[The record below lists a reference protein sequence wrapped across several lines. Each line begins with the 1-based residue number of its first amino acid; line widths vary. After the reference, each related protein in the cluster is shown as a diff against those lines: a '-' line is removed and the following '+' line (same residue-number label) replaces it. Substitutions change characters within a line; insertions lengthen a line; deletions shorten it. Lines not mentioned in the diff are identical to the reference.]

1 MSPALKVLW
10 RLIGYNWRYGWILI
24 GILAATMATTLFSI
38 ATPWLLGSAIDE
50 VLSSGLRS
58 QLLLLAGA
66 IFLVSVLRGIFSYF
80 EQYLTESVSFR
91 VEADLRN
98 DLFRKLQ
105 HLSFG
110 YHDRQWIGDLMS
122 RSTTDVDEATRVT
135 EEGLLTGLSF
145 VLLLGAIAPLMLI
158 TNLQLGLI
166 SLAVVPLLIWRSAAM
181 IPREVETRT
190 QARAETGRLNSLVHE
205 NLTGMRVVKAF
216 GARDYEQAK
225 FQNIAFSVAR
235 LNYDARKIMMSRD
248 IFSFFAGYFAIA
260 AILWFGGREVIAGD
274 ISAGQLATFILL
286 MGLLQRPISYSG
298 HIFASFSRG
307 FAAGQRIFGILDA
320 ESPVKERA
328 EAITMPRVKGD
339 VKFEQVSVKYG
350 SGDDALRNVDIEV
363 MPGTTDSSA
372 GTTWFRQEYRGQLDS
387 SLLRCV
393 RRPCCHRWI

>member
-1 MSPALKVLW
+1 MKVLW

-122 RSTTDVDEATRVT
+122 RSTTDVEEATRVT

-145 VLLLGAIAPLMLI
+145 LFLLGAIASVMLI
-158 TNLQLGLI
+158 TNWQLGLI
-166 SLAVVPLLIWRSAAM
+166 GLASVPFLIWRSASM
-181 IPREVETRT
+181 IPHEVETWI
-190 QARAETGRLNSLVHE
+190 QARAETGRLNTHMHE

-216 GARDYEQAK
+216 GARDHEQAK
-225 FQNIAFSVAR
+225 FQRVAYSVAR
-235 LNYDARKIMMSRD
+235 LKYAGRKILMSRD
-248 IFSFFAGYFAIA
+248 IFT
-260 AILWFGGREVIAGD
+260 W
-274 ISAGQLATFILL
+274 ISQID
-286 MGLLQRPISYSG
+286 P
-298 HIFASFSRG
+298 
-307 FAAGQRIFGILDA
+307 
-320 ESPVKERA
+320 
-328 EAITMPRVKGD
+328 
-339 VKFEQVSVKYG
+339 
-350 SGDDALRNVDIEV
+350 SGDWRSCDYY
-363 MPGTTDSSA
+363 
-372 GTTWFRQEYRGQLDS
+372 EYSDY
-387 SLLRCV
+387 
-393 RRPCCHRWI
+393 

>member
-1 MSPALKVLW
+1 MKVLW

-122 RSTTDVDEATRVT
+122 RSTTDVEEATRVT

-145 VLLLGAIAPLMLI
+145 LFLFRGYSLGDA
-158 TNLQLGLI
+158 NHE
-166 SLAVVPLLIWRSAAM
+166 LA
-181 IPREVETRT
+181 T
-190 QARAETGRLNSLVHE
+190 RLNRPRFRSVFDLAKCFHDPARGG
-205 NLTGMRVVKAF
+205 NMDTGAGRDWTSKHAY
-216 GARDYEQAK
+216 ARESD
-225 FQNIAFSVAR
+225 R
-235 LNYDARKIMMSRD
+235 DAGSEGVW
-248 IFSFFAGYFAIA
+248 SP
-260 AILWFGGREVIAGD
+260 
-274 ISAGQLATFILL
+274 
-286 MGLLQRPISYSG
+286 RP
-298 HIFASFSRG
+298 
-307 FAAGQRIFGILDA
+307 
-320 ESPVKERA
+320 
-328 EAITMPRVKGD
+328 
-339 VKFEQVSVKYG
+339 
-350 SGDDALRNVDIEV
+350 
-363 MPGTTDSSA
+363 
-372 GTTWFRQEYRGQLDS
+372 
-387 SLLRCV
+387 
-393 RRPCCHRWI
+393 